1 MFHSYESVKFV
12 NLALRFLLELCA
24 LVALGYWSF
33 KGGGGP
39 IMKLALGIGAPLL
52 AAVVWGMFLAPRAAV
67 PSPGLLRLVLE
78 LGVFG
83 AAAAALYAAG
93 RPALSWALAKRSPSI
108 ACTTASR
115 AAIHCSRPSVHCPLT
130 GVGADDHDPFVLL
143 RNYLC
148 EAFEVSRREH
158 LVEAQQRIPDF
169 RRPSHLFTPFWAF
182 AAIGMVPSTGAR
194 CICCRSIHQ
203 SV

>member
-52 AAVVWGMFLAPRAAV
+52 AAGS
-67 PSPGLLRLVLE
+67 SP
-78 LGVFG
+78 
-83 AAAAALYAAG
+83 A
-93 RPALSWALAKRSPSI
+93 SKRSPSI